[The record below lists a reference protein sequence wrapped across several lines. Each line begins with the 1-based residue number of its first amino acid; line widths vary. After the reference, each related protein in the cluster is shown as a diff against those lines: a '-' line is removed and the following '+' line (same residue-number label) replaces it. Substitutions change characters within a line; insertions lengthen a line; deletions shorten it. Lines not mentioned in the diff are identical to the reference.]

1 MSEEKEQYIPSPGKL
16 RPNQIITTF
25 GPGSIV
31 QLQHDS
37 VLVMGIDFWGHKNEY
52 PVKQHHYLQKI
63 CNKEHFRMPMV
74 SDSRQNVISCRSF
87 PSWGFCP
94 YCKRLQNHGT
104 TPSKGVEFRCEKHP
118 WNELLPAR
126 FVLTCE
132 NGHLE
137 EFPWNDWAHIE
148 DLSVPNR
155 EYIVKTCDKP
165 DLRWYSSEKSS
176 SIGDSRIHCKNCGK
190 GNWIGKAFAAE
201 GLPPSFKKCS
211 GQIPWLDKSEKCVQG
226 KNGNLGSGQTVEPI
240 MKTVL
245 TRSASLYYPQTIT
258 GLIIPELRHEIAQE
272 IMTSKFKDGME
283 AIREN
288 AGWTL
293 EQIAEKYKALDD
305 LRETYGVQKIKDFL
319 EKIYGDNP
327 KITEASTE
335 FDLRDIEYHDIVDT
349 DFPGDDEIKIESVD
363 IRNGPVAEHVSQL
376 KKFHRLTV
384 LKVLRYFTRIQPPNP
399 LSSEVDVDNRC
410 YIGRSSTRK
419 WLPCVANKGEG
430 IFFSL
435 EQNELDSWE
444 KLSGVKDRC
453 KALLEGI
460 QEWSRIK
467 EWDKTATITPK
478 YILLH
483 SLSHILIREIA
494 KHAGYNEASISERI
508 YLGDDYNAILLYTSG
523 SSGDGSL
530 GGLVRLGEP
539 KEFADI
545 LKSAIKNSK
554 ICTRDPLCIEDDAHT
569 KKLNKIPLHARLN
582 NAACFGCM
590 LVPET
595 SCENFNKLL
604 DRKLLFD
611 QDIGFFHD

>member
-25 GPGSIV
+25 GPGSII

-37 VLVMGIDFWGHKNEY
+37 VLVMGIDFWAHKSEY
-52 PVKQHHYLQKI
+52 PIKHHHYLEKI
-63 CNKEHFRMPMV
+63 CRKEHFRMPMV
-74 SDSRQNVISCRSF
+74 SDSKQNVVSCRSF

-94 YCKRLQNHGT
+94 YCKKLQKHESL
-104 TPSKGVEFRCEKHP
+104 PSRGIEFRCEKHS

-126 FVLTCE
+126 FILTCE

-137 EFPWNDWAHIE
+137 EFPWNEWAHIK
-148 DLSVPNR
+148 DLAKNDYTV
-155 EYIVKTCDKP
+155 EICDKP

-176 SIGDSRIHCKNCGK
+176 SISDSRIHCINCKK
-190 GNWIGKAFAAE
+190 GNFVGKAFAPE
-201 GLPPSFKKCS
+201 GLPTSFKKCS
-211 GQIPWLDKSEKCVQG
+211 GQIPWLEKSQKCIQS
-226 KNGNLGSGQTVEPI
+226 NGDNDSGQTTEPV
-240 MKTVL
+240 MRAVL
-245 TRSASLYYPQTIT
+245 GRSSSIYYPQTIT

-272 IMTSKFKDGME
+272 IMKSDFKAGLNAM
-283 AIREN
+283 REN

-293 EQIAEKYKALDD
+293 EQIAEKYKSLDD
-305 LRETYGVQKIKDFL
+305 LRATYGVEKMKDFL

-335 FDLRDIEYHDIVDT
+335 FDLRDIEYHDIMDT

-363 IRNGPVAEHVSQL
+363 ISNGSAIEHISQL
-376 KKFHRLTV
+376 KKFHRLAV
-384 LKVLRYFTRIQPPNP
+384 LKVLRYFTRIRPPNP
-399 LSSEVDVDNRC
+399 LESEKE
-410 YIGRSSTRK
+410 IGTRICHVGKSSTRK

-435 EQNELDSWE
+435 DQNDLNSWE

-453 KALLEGI
+453 KALLEGLE
-460 QEWSRIK
+460 EWSSVK
-467 EWDKTATITPK
+467 EWDKTAVITPK
-478 YILLH
+478 YVLLH
-483 SLSHILIREIA
+483 SLSHVLIREIA

-508 YLGDDYNAILLYTSG
+508 YIGDDYNAILLYTSG

-539 KEFADI
+539 NEFGKI
-545 LKSAIKNSK
+545 LKNAIQNSR
-554 ICTRDPLCIEDDAHT
+554 ICTRDPLCIEEDAYA
-569 KKLNKIPLHARLN
+569 KKINKIPLHARLN

-590 LVPET
+590 LIPET

-611 QDIGFFHD
+611 QEIGFFHE